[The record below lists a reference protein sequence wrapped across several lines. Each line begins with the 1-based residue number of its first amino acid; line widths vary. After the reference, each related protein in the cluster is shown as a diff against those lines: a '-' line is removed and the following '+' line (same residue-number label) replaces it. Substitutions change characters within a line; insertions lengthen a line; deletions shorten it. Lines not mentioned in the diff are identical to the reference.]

1 MLGLFGNFRDQSM
14 SESRHEPVTDW
25 PVSPVQP
32 CNRHFSMAVLS
43 QSQPVQRCRANM
55 RQI

>member
-1 MLGLFGNFRDQSM
+1 MLGNFRDQSM
-14 SESRHEPVTDW
+14 SESRHEPVADW

-32 CNRHFSMAVLS
+32 CNRHFSVAVLS